1 MGEFA
6 FCGGEDHY
14 ESAGTASGASDQVS
28 SSPVAVP
35 GAHDK
40 PAGAGRPNVPRVSVL
55 IPTYRDMHLLRMSL
69 PPLLTGAHVEVI
81 VINNDPRQD
90 VRSWARASL
99 DAEILVLDMGYDA
112 GFAAAINAGIH
123 ASSGEFVLFGNAD
136 LFLVESYTDELLSF
150 LDHHPRAGCAG
161 GKLLRYE
168 LDADVKTSAIDS
180 AGLLMGRNRRALVRG
195 EGETDGV
202 RFDDPQELFGLD
214 GAGLC
219 IRRSALESIRIDEEY
234 LDESFFMYKEDWDLA
249 WRLRLAGWECW
260 YVPSAVAFHARTSR
274 GLGERSYLSALAS
287 FYRNEASKTPLVR
300 FNSLKNQWLMLLK
313 NEDAYNFVRDAPYII
328 SRELMVLGY
337 NLIFAPRTLASIPTF
352 LRLAPSALRKRRL
365 IQGRRAVSPQELRPW
380 LVDRPRA
387 PSSSGTA
394 GGLGAEPALPSRHPP
409 DPPPG
414 PRA

>member
-1 MGEFA
+1 MGEFSLR
-6 FCGGEDHY
+6 GGEVRR
-14 ESAGTASGASDQVS
+14 ESAGTTSGAPGQVS
-28 SSPVAVP
+28 SSPVGAP
-35 GAHDK
+35 GAHEK
-40 PAGAGRPNVPRVSVL
+40 PAGAGRPNGPRVSVL
-55 IPTYRDMHLLRMSL
+55 IPTHRDMHLLRRSL
-69 PPLLTGAHVEVI
+69 PPLQTGAHAEVI
-81 VINNDPRQD
+81 VINNDPTQD
-90 VRSWARASL
+90 VRGWARATL
-99 DAEILVLDMGYDA
+99 DGEILVLDMGYDA
-112 GFAAAINAGIH
+112 GFAAAINAGIR

-136 LFLVESYTDELLSF
+136 LFLAESYTDELLSF

-168 LDADVKTSAIDS
+168 LDADVKTNAIDS

-195 EGETDGV
+195 EGEADGA
-202 RFDDPQELFGLD
+202 RFDEPQELFGLD

-260 YVPSAVAFHARTSR
+260 YVPSAVGFHARTSR

-287 FYRNEASKTPLVR
+287 FYRNEASKSPLVR

-328 SRELMVLGY
+328 GRELMVLGY
-337 NLIFAPRTLASIPTF
+337 NLIFAPRTLASIPKF
-352 LRLAPSALRKRRL
+352 LQLAPGALRKRRL
-365 IQGRRAVSPQELRPW
+365 IQGRRAVSPEKLRPW
-380 LVDRPRA
+380 LADRPRP
-387 PSSSGTA
+387 PSSTCTVDDRA
-394 GGLGAEPALPSRHPP
+394 AEPALQSTHPP
-409 DPPPG
+409 DPRPG